1 MKQILT
7 TLIIQVFL
15 LTSIFCQKPTLD
27 YYLPD
32 IPYDSKIPT
41 PEQVL
46 GFMPGEWH
54 ISHDQ
59 IVRYMYELA
68 EASDRVTI
76 EEYARSYEHRPLLLL
91 TITSPKNHSDIDD
104 IRRQHVALTDPNLSA
119 KLDVSEM
126 PIVIYQGFSIHG
138 NEPSGGNA
146 SVLAAYYLAAG
157 QSPEV
162 NEILENVVVLLDP
175 IYNPDGFH
183 RFSTWANMHK
193 NLNLTDDPQ
202 DREYSEVWPRGR
214 TNHYWF
220 DLNRDWLPT
229 QHPESQGR
237 IRNFHKWKPNI
248 LTDHH
253 EMGSNSTFFFQPGI
267 PTRTNPLTPNENQVL
282 TGEIATYHAANLD
295 EIGSLY
301 YSQESFDDY
310 YYGKGS
316 TYPDV
321 NGAVGILFEQASSRG
336 HLQSTSNGQLSFPF
350 TIRNQV
356 ATALSTQTAAVNMR
370 EKMLDYQRRFYTTGV
385 EEARKDN
392 AKAYVFSE
400 ENDGTRLA
408 EFLDL
413 MLRHQVD
420 VYELKNTVRAGG
432 KSFKNGKTSFV
443 IPLEQNQYRLIK
455 GMFEKVTE
463 FQDSL
468 FYDVSAWTLPL
479 CFDIDYATIEKS
491 NFSVNLLGE
500 KVTETS
506 YYRNAPTPSK
516 SSYAYLFEWDE
527 YLAPKALYYLM
538 ENGLRAKVAN
548 ATFQAA
554 GRNFDRGT
562 ILVPIQN
569 QGKSADEI
577 YSLIQTAS
585 AESGVPI
592 YAAETGSTKVG
603 IDLGSPN
610 FSTLKMPKVLLLVSG
625 GVSSYDAGEVW
636 HLLDQRY
643 HIPISMIEL
652 DDVGSRDLDKYNV
665 IVMVGGSYGDIS
677 TSGTNKIKEWVK
689 EGGTLI
695 PMKNAVSWAKSQG
708 LANVDYVSSRGGDLG
723 KRSYSKLSP
732 DGGSQVIGGA
742 IFETKIDLTH
752 PLFYG
757 YNDDVLPVF
766 RRGTLFF
773 KPSKNPYATPSVYTN
788 NPLLS
793 GYVSSKN
800 SEAIKNSAGVVVS
813 GTGSGK
819 TICLADNPNFRA
831 FWYGTNKLFAN
842 AIFFGHTISS
852 RSIER
857 VRGSGGNQSRREEEA
872 HGHQH

>member
-1 MKQILT
+1 MKQTITNLT
-7 TLIIQVFL
+7 FQVLFL
-15 LTSIFCQKPTLD
+15 SSIFCQTPSLT

-32 IPYDSKIPT
+32 ITYDSNIPT
-41 PEQVL
+41 PEDVL

-76 EEYARSYEHRPLLLL
+76 EEYARSYEHRPLILL
-91 TITSPKNHSDIDD
+91 TITSPKNHADIDN
-104 IRRQHVALTDPNLSA
+104 IRRQHVSLTNPNLSA
-119 KLDVSEM
+119 KLDISKM

-157 QSPEV
+157 QSKEV
-162 NEILENVVVLLDP
+162 TDILDNTIVLLDP

-202 DREYSEVWPRGR
+202 DREYTEVWPRGR

-253 EMGSNSTFFFQPGI
+253 EMGSNNTFFFQPGI
-267 PTRTNPLTPNENQVL
+267 PTRTNPLTPNENQEL
-282 TGEIATYHAANLD
+282 TYEIGTYHAANLD
-295 EIGSLY
+295 KIGSLY

-321 NGAVGILFEQASSRG
+321 NGGVGILFEQGSSRG
-336 HLQSTSNGQLSFPF
+336 HLQATSNGQLSFPF

-356 ATALSTQTAAVNMR
+356 ATALSTQTAAVKMR
-370 EKMLDYQRRFYTTGV
+370 TKMLDYQRRFYYTAM

-392 AKAYVFSE
+392 AKAYVFTE
-400 ENDGTRLA
+400 PNDGTRLA

-413 MLRHQVD
+413 MLRHQIE
-420 VYELKNTVRAGG
+420 VYQLKNVVKTEV
-432 KSFKNGKTSFV
+432 KTFKKDNSSFI
-443 IPLEQNQYRLIK
+443 IPLEQPQYRLIK
-455 GMFEKVTE
+455 GMFEKVTQ

-479 CFDIDYATIEKS
+479 SYDIDYARLNKS
-491 NFSVNLLGE
+491 EFSGNLVGS
-500 KVTETS
+500 KVTETVS
-506 YYRNAPTPSK
+506 YRSAPIPAK
-516 SSYAYLFEWDE
+516 SNYAYLFEWDE

-538 ENGLRAKVAN
+538 KNGLRTKVASN
-548 ATFQAA
+548 TFQSA
-554 GRNFDRGT
+554 GRDFDRGT
-562 ILVPIQN
+562 ILIPIQN
-569 QGKSADEI
+569 QGKNTDEI
-577 YSLIQTAS
+577 HELIKTAS
-585 AESGVPI
+585 AKSGVTI
-592 YAAETGSTKVG
+592 FTAETGSTEVG
-603 IDLGSPN
+603 IDLGSPR
-610 FSTLKMPKVLLLVSG
+610 FSTLKMPKVLLLVG
-625 GVSSYDAGEVW
+625 GRVSSYDAGEVW

-643 HIPISMIEL
+643 HIPISMIET
-652 DDVGSRDLDKYNV
+652 DDIGGKNLDKYNV
-665 IVMVGGSYGDIS
+665 IVMVGGSYGNIS
-677 TSGTNKIKEWVK
+677 NSGVEKIKEWVK
-689 EGGTLI
+689 AGGTLI
-695 PMKNAVSWAKSQG
+695 PMKDAVNWAKSKG
-708 LANVDYVSSRGGDLG
+708 LAKVEFITSKNNKRG
-723 KRSYSKLSP
+723 KRPYAKLSP
-732 DGGSQVIGGA
+732 DNGAQVIGGA

-757 YNDDVLPVF
+757 YNDEYLPVF

-773 KPSKNPYATPSVYTN
+773 KPSKNAYATPSIYTN
-788 NPLLS
+788 DPLLS
-793 GYVSSKN
+793 GYISSKN
-800 SEAIKNSAGVVVS
+800 SQSIRNSAGVIVS

-842 AIFFGHTISS
+842 AIFFGNTISS

-857 VRGSGGNQSRREEEA
+857 ANGLESNRPSREEE